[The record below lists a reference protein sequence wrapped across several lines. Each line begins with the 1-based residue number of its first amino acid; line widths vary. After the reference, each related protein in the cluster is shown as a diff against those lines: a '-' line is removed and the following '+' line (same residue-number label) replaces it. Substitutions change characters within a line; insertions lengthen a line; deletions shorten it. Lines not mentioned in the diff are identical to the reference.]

1 MEANSKRHI
10 NAPLINEL
18 LLTSD
23 SLLDEGKL
31 QITIWGEILSTVI
44 LFSRLIHAT
53 HGALSRILGL
63 RILDIAVSS
72 DLFI

>member
-1 MEANSKRHI
+1 M
-10 NAPLINEL
+10 NAQLITEL

-23 SLLDEGKL
+23 SSLDERKL
-31 QITIWGEILSTVI
+31 QITIWLKILPEVI

-53 HGALSRILGL
+53 HEALSRILAL
-63 RILDIAVSS
+63 SILDIAVSS